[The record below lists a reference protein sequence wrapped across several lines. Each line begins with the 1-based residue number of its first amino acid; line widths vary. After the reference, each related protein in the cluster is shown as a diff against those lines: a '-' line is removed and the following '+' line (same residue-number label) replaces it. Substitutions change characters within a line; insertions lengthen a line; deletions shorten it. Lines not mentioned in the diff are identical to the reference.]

1 MALSFNVAWG
11 PISGVVLSLIDV
23 PSAVQLAVGAYGW
36 WKARERTAGLVQ
48 TINANEGH
56 LASCIAFNPTLYYAI
71 RRNNKFHGTAWND
84 GKLESVNLPNAS
96 TGTFGDAGI
105 LCLRAITTV
114 LLALYDTDCVST
126 ILKYIIPQ
134 YLVNYNLEG
143 DSITL
148 DGPFEASVREFVT
161 SIGAE
166 EECSTLRND
175 MHRKVDQE
183 HYHMFSTARA
193 NTSSQVTFN
202 VDLPTTLGILKW
214 VLSPPSKG
222 SGTTMQLVL

>member
-1 MALSFNVAWG
+1 MELSFNVAWG
-11 PISGVVLSLIDV
+11 PISQVALPLIDV
-23 PSAVQLAVGAYGW
+23 NSAVQLAVGAYGW
-36 WKARERTAGLVQ
+36 WKARERTAGLVE
-48 TINANEGH
+48 TINANGGH
-56 LASCIAFNPTLYYAI
+56 LASCIAFNPTLYFAI

-202 VDLPTTLGILKW
+202 VDLPTTLESSNGF
-214 VLSPPSKG
+214 
-222 SGTTMQLVL
+222 